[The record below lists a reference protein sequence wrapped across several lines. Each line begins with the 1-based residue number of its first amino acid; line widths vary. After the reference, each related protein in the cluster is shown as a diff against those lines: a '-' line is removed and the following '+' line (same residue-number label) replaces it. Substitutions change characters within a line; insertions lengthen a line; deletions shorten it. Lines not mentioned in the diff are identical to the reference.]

1 MILFDKKK
9 CISNINTLYYHSNA
23 KYKPETRRKPI
34 TISKKLLQ
42 YGITQRE
49 YIPQYSIREKIMPAL
64 KKRGLR
70 LQDKVAI
77 ITGGAYG
84 LGRAFGLGMAAE
96 GAKIVIADINLK
108 AAEVTAKEIATLG
121 GEAVAVGMDVSQVED
136 TLRTAQKAIERFGK
150 IDVLVNNAAVNYRE
164 KLTWGDL
171 DKLDIAEF
179 DRVLAVNLKGPFL
192 CIRAVLPQMKK
203 QNKGKIINIAS
214 GTFFSGPAPIPHYV
228 ASKGGVIGLTRSLA
242 TALGQYNIN
251 VNAVAP
257 GRTLN
262 EEPDNKEAL
271 AVCQSRVAGRA
282 LKRIEYPEDLVG
294 AVIFFASS
302 DSDFI
307 TGQTLVVDGGEVK
320 H

>member
-1 MILFDKKK
+1 
-9 CISNINTLYYHSNA
+9 
-23 KYKPETRRKPI
+23 
-34 TISKKLLQ
+34 
-42 YGITQRE
+42 
-49 YIPQYSIREKIMPAL
+49 MPAA

-84 LGRAFGLGMAAE
+84 LGRAFGLGMAVE
-96 GAKIVIADINLK
+96 GAKIVVADINLK
-108 AAEVTAKEIATLG
+108 AARATSKEISNAG
-121 GEAVAVGMDVSQVED
+121 GEAIPVGMDVSSVED
-136 TLRTAQKAIERFGK
+136 TLRTAQKAIEQFGR
-150 IDVLVNNAAVNYRE
+150 IDILVNNAAVNYRE
-164 KLTWGDL
+164 KLTWGDPDQL
-171 DKLDIAEF
+171 DLAEF
-179 DRVLAVNLKGPFL
+179 DRVLAVNIKGPFL
-192 CIRAVLPQMKK
+192 CVRAVLPQMKK

-242 TALGQYNIN
+242 TSLGQYNIN

-262 EEPDNKEAL
+262 EEPDNEEAV
-271 AVCQSRVAGRA
+271 AGCQSRVAGRA

-294 AVIFFASS
+294 AVIFFASA

-307 TGQTLVVDGGEVK
+307 TGQTLVVDGGDVK

>member
-1 MILFDKKK
+1 
-9 CISNINTLYYHSNA
+9 
-23 KYKPETRRKPI
+23 
-34 TISKKLLQ
+34 
-42 YGITQRE
+42 
-49 YIPQYSIREKIMPAL
+49 MPAL

>member
-1 MILFDKKK
+1 MTEIKNKD
-9 CISNINTLYYHSNA
+9 
-23 KYKPETRRKPI
+23 
-34 TISKKLLQ
+34 
-42 YGITQRE
+42 
-49 YIPQYSIREKIMPAL
+49 
-64 KKRGLR
+64 LR
-70 LQDKVAI
+70 LKDKVAI

-96 GAKIVIADINLK
+96 GARIVVADIDSK
-108 AAEVTAKEIATLG
+108 AAEKTAGDIRSRG
-121 GEAVAVGMDVSQVED
+121 GEAIAVGMDVSKLED
-136 TLRTAQKAIERFGK
+136 TLETARKAEEQFGK
-150 IDVLVNNAAVNYRE
+150 IDILVNNAAVNYRE
-164 KLTWGDL
+164 QLTWGDIEAL
-171 DKLDIAEF
+171 DLDEF
-179 DRVLAVNLKGPFL
+179 DRVLAVNIKGPFL
-192 CIRAVLPQMKK
+192 CVRAVLPSMKK

-228 ASKGGVIGLTRSLA
+228 ASKGGIIGLTRSLS
-242 TALGQYNIN
+242 TSLGKYNIT

-262 EEPDNKEAL
+262 EDPDNKEAM
-271 AVCQSRVAGRA
+271 AVCESRVPGRA